1 MVMHNHFSL
10 RKDTLEMKRTLADT
24 DTSYTVGSSRK
35 GFNLK
40 LLLIV
45 PATLLL
51 GASAFFIVRRKTSLF
66 AK

>member
-1 MVMHNHFSL
+1 
-10 RKDTLEMKRTLADT
+10 MKRTLADFDASNLLGT
-24 DTSYTVGSSRK
+24 ERK
-35 GFNLK
+35 GFNPK

-51 GASAFFIVRRKTSLF
+51 GASAFFIVRRKTNLF